1 MAHAANFSNVIDFGD
16 YVSPDQRSG
25 LFARLA
31 RAVADY
37 RAYVALH
44 GELNALTDRELAD
57 LDISRL
63 SLRDIARE
71 VVYGR

>member
-1 MAHAANFSNVIDFGD
+1 MAHAANIIDFGD
-16 YVSPDQRSG
+16 YVSRNQPRG

-31 RAVADY
+31 QALADH

-44 GELNALTDRELAD
+44 AELNALTERELAD

-63 SLRDIARE
+63 SIRDIARE
-71 VVYGR
+71 AIYGR

>member
-1 MAHAANFSNVIDFGD
+1 MAHAANVVDFGD
-16 YVSPDQRSG
+16 YLLRNQRRG

-31 RAVADY
+31 QAVADY

-44 GELNALTDRELAD
+44 AELDALSDRELAD

-63 SLRDIARE
+63 SIRDIARE
-71 VVYGR
+71 AVYGR